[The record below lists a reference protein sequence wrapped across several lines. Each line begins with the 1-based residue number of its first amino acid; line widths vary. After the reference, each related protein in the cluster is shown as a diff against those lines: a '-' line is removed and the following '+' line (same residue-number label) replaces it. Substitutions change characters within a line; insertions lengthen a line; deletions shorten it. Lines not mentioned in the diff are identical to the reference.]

1 MTGLVRPDGRPL
13 TPDVITRTATP
24 VERRDP
30 TAATRSMYY
39 LGQGQ
44 PLPVGWNAQRAID
57 FQYYANVI
65 VWRCVQIIA
74 RTVSS
79 LPFRAGPATPE
90 RSGMTA
96 PHRPDAPLARL
107 LGPPPGGP
115 APKLSAR
122 RLWAWT
128 IAQRIVTGRHAW
140 EIELADGK
148 DSTPVAFWPL
158 VSALLKAYPSEAGV
172 EWFRAFEYGLTPDKA
187 KRLRPDQVFYGWD
200 PSLNDFRQPESAL
213 QAAKLPVELARMMD
227 TYNVAFLRNDA
238 RPAALVVTEAFGT
251 DEEYQA
257 FRRDLNDNYAGA
269 HNAGKAM
276 VVEATGGEKG
286 VTGAIDVKVL
296 GLSQKDALFLEQH
309 RAALEQVAIALGVPW
324 SLLDASGRTFDNA
337 SEEGQNFW
345 RNTIAP
351 LCETL
356 ADEVNLDLAPRLGP
370 DVGWFDLSGIP
381 ALQTRP
387 DPITAAVGA
396 PAMVQAQLMTVNEGR
411 ADYGLPPVPDGD
423 RFMSAD
429 EIALLRGNT
438 MQVATVRDA
447 PQVEERAA
455 VPSPPVPPSDVRAP
469 GGEDRSADPEAVEA
483 RRAKL
488 WATADAT
495 VRTIE
500 GRWEKALRR
509 LFARQEKATLARL
522 EGKRGRQATRAAEP
536 DPSQVFDPNFW
547 QSETSDLVEDL
558 YSLATA
564 AGAARVTDLF
574 GVAFDLDAEWAQEFI
589 TTRANQ
595 LAGQVT
601 DTTRQAIVDA
611 LAAGAAEGESI
622 PEIAARVRHVFE
634 VATTSRATT
643 IARTEV
649 ISAYNG
655 SASLSA
661 AQLPADVVAGQEW
674 IATRD
679 GRTRPEHADAD
690 GQVVPV
696 GAPFAVGGAL
706 MAYPGDPGG
715 DPALTVNCRCTVA
728 FLTPDEYS
736 AAVDEASRTVP
747 VGAARALLMMLR
759 RDTPH
764 DRIRQALQ
772 EIAA

>member
-1 MTGLVRPDGRPL
+1 MTGLVRPDGQPL
-13 TPDVITRTATP
+13 TPTVVRTTNLP
-24 VERRDP
+24 ERRDP

-44 PLPVGWNAQRAID
+44 PLPTVWNAQRAID

-96 PHRPDAPLARL
+96 PHRPDAPLARF

-128 IAQRIVTGRHAW
+128 VAQRLVTGRHAW

-158 VSALLKAYPSEAGV
+158 VSALLKAYPSEQGV

-187 KRLRPDQVFYGWD
+187 KSLRPDQVFYGWD
-200 PSLNDFRQPESAL
+200 PSMSDFRQPESAL

-227 TYNVAFLRNDA
+227 AYNVAFLRNDA
-238 RPAALVVTEAFGT
+238 RPAALVVTEAFGS

-257 FRRDLNDNYAGA
+257 FKRDLNDNYGGPN
-269 HNAGKAM
+269 NAGKAM
-276 VVEATGGEKG
+276 VVEADGGAAAG
-286 VTGAIDVKVL
+286 VVDVKVL
-296 GLSQKDALFLEQH
+296 GLSQKDALFIEQH
-309 RAALEQVAIALGVPW
+309 RAALEQIAIAIGVPW

-356 ADEVNLDLAPRLGP
+356 ADEVNLDLAPRLGL

-381 ALQTRP
+381 ALQTKP
-387 DPITAAVGA
+387 DPVTAAVGA
-396 PAMVQAQLMTVNEGR
+396 PMMVQAQIMWINEAR
-411 ADYGLPPVPDGD
+411 ADYGLPPLPDGD
-423 RFMSAD
+423 RMMTAE
-429 EIALLRGNT
+429 EIAALRGNVT
-438 MQVATVRDA
+438 QVAMRSTPEPEQRA
-447 PQVEERAA
+447 PE
-455 VPSPPVPPSDVRAP
+455 PPVVGPPAAEESRAV
-469 GGEDRSADPEAVEA
+469 DPEEVEA
-483 RRAKL
+483 RRARL
-488 WATADAT
+488 WRTADAT

-500 GRWEKALRR
+500 GRWEKAFER
-509 LFARQEKATLARL
+509 LFTRQAKATLARL

-536 DPSQVFDPNFW
+536 DPGQLFDPEFW
-547 QSETSDLVEDL
+547 AAETDDLAQDL
-558 YSLATA
+558 YSLAAA
-564 AGAARVTDLF
+564 AGTARVTDLF

-589 TTRANQ
+589 TSRANQ

-601 DTTRQAIVDA
+601 QTTYDAITEA

-622 PEIAARVRHVFE
+622 PDLAKRVQHVFD
-634 VATTSRATT
+634 VASKSRATT

-655 SASLSA
+655 SAALSA
-661 AQLPADVVAGQEW
+661 AQLPADVVGGQEW

-679 GRTRPEHADAD
+679 GRTRAEHAAAD

-715 DPALTVNCRCTVA
+715 PSDLTVNCRCTVA
-728 FLTPDEYS
+728 FLTPDEY
-736 AAVDEASRTVP
+736 AAVVAERSRTVP

-764 DRIRQALQ
+764 DRITRAIE